1 MERRFSSAER
11 HIWAIEQDMK
21 RQYDEEEVGPALKF
35 KVLRQE
41 ENLQAVKKEMDE
53 LHSDYVKIK
62 MELIELRQLMTRI
75 TKLL

>member
-11 HIWAIEQDMK
+11 HISFIKQDMK
-21 RQYDEEEVGPALKF
+21 RLYDEEEVGPALKCR
-35 KVLRQE
+35 VLRQE

-62 MELIELRQLMTRI
+62 MELIEIRQLVTRI
-75 TKLL
+75 TNL

>member
-53 LHSDYVKIK
+53 LRSNYVKIK
-62 MELIELRQLMTRI
+62 MELIEIRQLVTRI
-75 TKLL
+75 TNLL